1 MTLVR
6 LDDPTAIRDS
16 RLLGLFHYWHG
27 KCQGRVMPAR
37 RDIDPIEMRQWLGNL
52 LLVDFPPDPLQ
63 YRIRLDGV
71 NLVQFYN
78 SSREGKGVEVM
89 TSEEERRIVLPQ
101 YMTVLENKQPAYYE
115 SEFVT
120 SEGIVTSQRKLLLP
134 LSEDGQRVNM
144 VLGGI
149 YFDRV
154 EVSAF
159 SARAGRCR
167 RTALRARRRT
177 RTGSRCIIAL
187 VHGPSIRHSSCTAL
201 IRIGNTSSAIGSRE
215 TAKAANAAS
224 MASAPPLAPMLLSR
238 EITGSIMHL
247 SVGRAASPSIGSDF

>member
-1 MTLVR
+1 MTLVQP
-6 LDDPTAIRDS
+6 DDPKAIRDS
-16 RLLGLFHYWHG
+16 RLLGLFRYWHG

-52 LLVDFPPDPLQ
+52 LLVDFPPDPMQ

-71 NLVQFYN
+71 NLVQFYT
-78 SSREGKGVEVM
+78 SSREGKGVEAL

-101 YMTVLENKQPAYYE
+101 YMTVLERKQPAYYE
-115 SEFVT
+115 TQFVT

-154 EVSAF
+154 
-159 SARAGRCR
+159 
-167 RTALRARRRT
+167 
-177 RTGSRCIIAL
+177 
-187 VHGPSIRHSSCTAL
+187 
-201 IRIGNTSSAIGSRE
+201 
-215 TAKAANAAS
+215 
-224 MASAPPLAPMLLSR
+224 
-238 EITGSIMHL
+238 
-247 SVGRAASPSIGSDF
+247 D